1 MQITWDRYRSICS
14 AIKCLLEITADDYFV
29 TSKGAVYYAIQVAY
43 IVLRILGYLRVSCLP
58 STIILPASVC
68 LPICLL
74 CSCDCMCERTTHSRI
89 QEFLPGG
96 GGGGGS
102 RPDCQKTVLTCFFS
116 PQLIL
121 QFLQRVSNGYFKE
134 NYSFPWF
141 QRGGGATFAKGSNF
155 FEGGGVQMLVS
166 IETHITCDF

>member
-1 MQITWDRYRSICS
+1 MRAYNSF
-14 AIKCLLEITADDYFV
+14 ADPGIF
-29 TSKGAVYYAIQVAY
+29 A
-43 IVLRILGYLRVSCLP
+43 
-58 STIILPASVC
+58 
-68 LPICLL
+68 
-74 CSCDCMCERTTHSRI
+74 
-89 QEFLPGG
+89 GG

-141 QRGGGATFAKGSNF
+141 QRGGGQHLPRGPIFSR
-155 FEGGGVQMLVS
+155 GGGS
-166 IETHITCDF
+166 KC